1 MGELQHRALES
12 QHQADDAKFGN
23 SRSLCARFNRWASP
37 LFKNRHRLVRPW
49 VSSSVVIQCVR
60 AAGHRFWR
68 AGIPRWHLF
77 CFVRRNSFMSWL
89 LSIIFAASAV
99 TCAFF
104 HPLVAWL
111 VIALPELFLI
121 WMSISLTGRQWTWN
135 QCEQLSDDAK
145 AMFQKYGHFY
155 SMPHAASDFS
165 AASSLLWK
173 ANIALIAVS

>member
-1 MGELQHRALES
+1 
-12 QHQADDAKFGN
+12 
-23 SRSLCARFNRWASP
+23 
-37 LFKNRHRLVRPW
+37 
-49 VSSSVVIQCVR
+49 
-60 AAGHRFWR
+60 
-68 AGIPRWHLF
+68 
-77 CFVRRNSFMSWL
+77 MSWL
-89 LSIIFAASAV
+89 LSIVFAASAV

-121 WMSISLTGRQWTWN
+121 WMSISLTARKWTWN
-135 QCEQLSDDAK
+135 QYEQLSDDAK

-173 ANIALIAVS
+173 ANIALIAVGVFRGFWWGLAIGLPTTFIFAFLARLFDPSAFIRIPSQRAAHQEIMSRAFS